1 MSNFW
6 GSLHSLVFFIAYI
19 QKKLYLCRLDI
30 LSKLAHMI
38 YTAKDK
44 MYDLM
49 ANEHQALQVISR
61 FGLPLGVG
69 DKTIEMVCVE
79 NNIDYNTFLAVIN
92 HQFDA
97 NIDLSTLIKYLQQSH
112 TYFFEFALPKIRSKL
127 IESINLAA
135 NDNQIPILIIKFYDE
150 YVQEIKLHMQHEN
163 LQLFPYIQALI
174 QGKENKNLS
183 IDKFAHQHSA
193 IDDIHIANKLSE
205 LKNLIIKYYPYTGQ
219 NNLLISALYD
229 ILQTEQELAH
239 HCSIEDNLL
248 FPAVK
253 RMIGIDQQTIG
264 DECEDVSNENCNEL
278 SDREKEVL
286 IHLVNGMSN
295 KEIANALCIST
306 HTVISHR
313 KNLTKKLNIHS
324 VAGLTIYAIVHNLIN
339 IE

>member
-1 MSNFW
+1 
-6 GSLHSLVFFIAYI
+6 
-19 QKKLYLCRLDI
+19 
-30 LSKLAHMI
+30 MI
-38 YTAKDK
+38 YTTKDK

>member
-1 MSNFW
+1 
-6 GSLHSLVFFIAYI
+6 
-19 QKKLYLCRLDI
+19 
-30 LSKLAHMI
+30 MI

-219 NNLLISALYD
+219 NYLLISALYD

-253 RMIGIDQQTIG
+253 RMIGIDPQTIG

>member
-1 MSNFW
+1 
-6 GSLHSLVFFIAYI
+6 
-19 QKKLYLCRLDI
+19 
-30 LSKLAHMI
+30 MI

-264 DECEDVSNENCNEL
+264 DEYEDVSNENCNEL

>member
-1 MSNFW
+1 
-6 GSLHSLVFFIAYI
+6 
-19 QKKLYLCRLDI
+19 
-30 LSKLAHMI
+30 
-38 YTAKDK
+38 

>member
-1 MSNFW
+1 M
-6 GSLHSLVFFIAYI
+6 V
-19 QKKLYLCRLDI
+19 
-30 LSKLAHMI
+30 

-69 DKTIEMVCVE
+69 DKTIDMVCSE
-79 NNIDYNTFLAVIN
+79 NNIDCNTFLAVIN

-112 TYFFEFALPKIRSKL
+112 SYFFDFALPKIRTKL

-163 LQLFPYIQALI
+163 KQLFPYIQSLI
-174 QGKENKNLS
+174 QGKEYPNLS

-253 RMIGIDQQTIG
+253 RLIGIDQQTI
-264 DECEDVSNENCNEL
+264 NEQDDALKENNNEL
-278 SDREKEVL
+278 SDREKDVL
-286 IHLVNGMSN
+286 IQLVNGMSN

-324 VAGLTIYAIVHNLIN
+324 VAGLTIYAIVNNLIH
-339 IE
+339 ID

>member
-1 MSNFW
+1 
-6 GSLHSLVFFIAYI
+6 
-19 QKKLYLCRLDI
+19 
-30 LSKLAHMI
+30 MI

-253 RMIGIDQQTIG
+253 RMIGIGQQTIG

>member
-1 MSNFW
+1 
-6 GSLHSLVFFIAYI
+6 
-19 QKKLYLCRLDI
+19 
-30 LSKLAHMI
+30 MI
-38 YTAKDK
+38 YTAIDK

-97 NIDLSTLIKYLQQSH
+97 NIDLSSLIKYLQQSH

-253 RMIGIDQQTIG
+253 RMIGIDPQTIG

>member
-1 MSNFW
+1 
-6 GSLHSLVFFIAYI
+6 
-19 QKKLYLCRLDI
+19 
-30 LSKLAHMI
+30 MI

-253 RMIGIDQQTIG
+253 RMIGIDPQTIG

-324 VAGLTIYAIVHNLIN
+324 VAGLTIYAIVHDLIN

>member
-1 MSNFW
+1 
-6 GSLHSLVFFIAYI
+6 
-19 QKKLYLCRLDI
+19 
-30 LSKLAHMI
+30 MI

>member
-1 MSNFW
+1 
-6 GSLHSLVFFIAYI
+6 
-19 QKKLYLCRLDI
+19 
-30 LSKLAHMI
+30 MI

-253 RMIGIDQQTIG
+253 RMIGIDPQTIG

>member
-1 MSNFW
+1 
-6 GSLHSLVFFIAYI
+6 
-19 QKKLYLCRLDI
+19 
-30 LSKLAHMI
+30 MI

-253 RMIGIDQQTIG
+253 RMIGIDQQAIG